1 MKLFSPKI
9 KNFRRKLSRLEKL
22 KKIKRILPEK
32 ISVFSKKSFSD
43 ISGNFLVLWSENF
56 IFSQKKAFLTFQ
68 EMELSKKTYI
78 LGYIFPSSKKISF
91 VSRNGTFWPKTLN
104 PLELHML
111 FTTVLVQ
118 TTTHQLGTLGCCN
131 NRLLSR
137 FPWEQGV
144 LPWSCRASHLWFK
157 TQIRPIYLNRTVFG
171 KGY

>member
-43 ISGNFLVLWSENF
+43 ISGNRTFLSYDQKTSYFHRKKLFLHFGKWSF
-56 IFSQKKAFLTFQ
+56 LKKH
-68 EMELSKKTYI
+68 I
-78 LGYIFPSSKKISF
+78 LGHIFPSSKKISF
-91 VSRNGTFWPKTLN
+91 VSRNGTFWPETLN

-144 LPWSCRASHLWFK
+144 LP
-157 TQIRPIYLNRTVFG
+157 
-171 KGY
+171 